1 MSIKLPTQKQ
11 LSRLDLSKTLSVNL
25 GNVDI
30 LTDQQSFVP
39 HWPFIT
45 MALRRVPRVPNVSVC
60 ELKWWWTFSPFF
72 LCFYPYFTQK
82 SSIGMHL

>member
-30 LTDQQSFVP
+30 LTDQQSIVP

-45 MALRRVPRVPNVSVC
+45 MALRRAPSVPNVSVC

-72 LCFYPYFTQK
+72 CVFTLILPRSRQ
-82 SSIGMHL
+82 